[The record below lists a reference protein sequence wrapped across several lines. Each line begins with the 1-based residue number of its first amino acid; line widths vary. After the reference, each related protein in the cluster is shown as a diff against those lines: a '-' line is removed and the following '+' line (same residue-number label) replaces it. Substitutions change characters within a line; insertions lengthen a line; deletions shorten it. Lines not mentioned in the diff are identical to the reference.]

1 MEYLNMAEYTNP
13 VESFAKGYAAM
24 GAVQEDMASK
34 DILKQAYASVT
45 PEQAKDPQAQQNI
58 YNQAAMMAGQRGQAS
73 LAYSFQKQA
82 KELDSAAQT
91 KQANDLTLK
100 EGRLSYAGQI
110 IGSASNKED
119 LLSAISA
126 AGVDEPVALQLA
138 SAVKRFPDTP
148 EGFDQAKQMLEKV
161 SMTAKEKLQKQR
173 DDLLILKQIDSI
185 NKFDINQER
194 LTGNATKANAL
205 SQIKVLQD
213 KQVPITSELF
223 SAAGFSPQ
231 QIKLLGGGDVS
242 NKTDTAEPGR
252 KFNVGNL
259 RPGSIKYE
267 GMSGV
272 DKNGFA
278 TFATPEAGIKALE
291 QDISVK
297 LTKGFDTPQKFIEKY
312 APPKSKGGD
321 NPDATTN
328 SYINNVA
335 KALGINPT
343 DKIEDTPQN
352 RQLLKDAIIKQE
364 GVVSPSSTSGSIT
377 LPPKQS
383 NAAAPKERAQ
393 NVLVGVG
400 EAVNRFQAISSLPSN
415 TTLGAFSGLTG
426 KDSKGFTE
434 GLKGIIGRNWTTEDQ
449 RSFEKITAGLDI
461 AMASAVGGGFA
472 SATSAS
478 KIAAYGKQLSRIGE
492 TSEQSIE
499 SLALIK
505 QELETV
511 INNYDKNPFASKEQ
525 KEGMKKELEKL
536 NKAIPF
542 NMDQIN
548 AVRKAKS
555 SGESFGEVTIKGQP
569 SKIMQDADAILGI
582 K

>member
-1 MEYLNMAEYTNP
+1 MAEYTNP
-13 VESFAKGYAAM
+13 LESFAKGYAAI

-34 DILKQAYASVT
+34 DILKQAYASAT
-45 PEQAKDPQAQQNI
+45 PDQAKDPQAQQNI
-58 YNQAAMMAGQRGQAS
+58 YNQAAIMAGQRGQAS

-82 KELDSAAQT
+82 KELEGAAQT
-91 KQANDLTLK
+91 KQLNDLKIK
-100 EGRLSYAGQI
+100 EDEISYAGQLLS
-110 IGSASNKED
+110 GATTEED
-119 LLSAISA
+119 LKSVIGQTVKDPAARMVVESVMRNPNLDFEAKKKSLS
-126 AGVDEPVALQLA
+126 DM
-138 SAVKRFPDTP
+138 T
-148 EGFDQAKQMLEKV
+148 
-161 SMTAKEKLQKQR
+161 MTAKEKLQKQR

-205 SQIKVLQD
+205 AQIKVLQD

-223 SAAGFSPQ
+223 SAAGFSPE

-267 GMSGV
+267 NMSGV

-393 NVLVGVG
+393 NVLVSVG

-555 SGESFGEVTIKGQP
+555 SGKSFGEATVKGQP

>member
-1 MEYLNMAEYTNP
+1 
-13 VESFAKGYAAM
+13 
-24 GAVQEDMASK
+24 MASK
-34 DILKQAYASVT
+34 DILKQAYASAT
-45 PEQAKDPQAQQNI
+45 PDQAKDPQAQQNI

-82 KELDSAAQT
+82 KELEGAAQT
-91 KQANDLTLK
+91 KQLNDLKIK
-100 EGRLSYAGQI
+100 EDEISYAGQLLS
-110 IGSASNKED
+110 GATTEED
-119 LLSAISA
+119 LKSVIGQTVKDPAARMVVESVMRNPNLDFEAKKKSLS
-126 AGVDEPVALQLA
+126 DM
-138 SAVKRFPDTP
+138 T
-148 EGFDQAKQMLEKV
+148 
-161 SMTAKEKLQKQR
+161 MTAKEKLQKQR

-194 LTGNATKANAL
+194 LTNNATKANAL
-205 SQIKVLQD
+205 AQIKVLQD
-213 KQVPITSELF
+213 RQIPITSELF

-242 NKTDTAEPGR
+242 TSEKPTTTTTRKPIDESNLSTIKNYRGEAVKITPDMKPLADSGIQFFSAYRNQKDQDNIPRKEGNPNITPWETPVSKQVGKHSTGEAIDINTKALTADQKKVLADNGWVQPAWATDPKSGQYDPNHWEKKTAEASTEKQP
-252 KFNVGNL
+252 
-259 RPGSIKYE
+259 
-267 GMSGV
+267 SGTV
-272 DKNGFA
+272 
-278 TFATPEAGIKALE
+278 
-291 QDISVK
+291 
-297 LTKGFDTPQKFIEKY
+297 
-312 APPKSKGGD
+312 
-321 NPDATTN
+321 
-328 SYINNVA
+328 
-335 KALGINPT
+335 
-343 DKIEDTPQN
+343 
-352 RQLLKDAIIKQE
+352 
-364 GVVSPSSTSGSIT
+364 T

-434 GLKGIIGRNWTTEDQ
+434 GLKGIISRNWTTDDQ

-555 SGESFGEVTIKGQP
+555 SGKSFGEATVKGQP

>member
-1 MEYLNMAEYTNP
+1 MAEYTNP
-13 VESFAKGYAAM
+13 LESFAKGYAAI

-34 DILKQAYASVT
+34 DILKQAYASAT
-45 PEQAKDPQAQQNI
+45 PDQAKDPQAQQNI
-58 YNQAAMMAGQRGQAS
+58 YNQAAIMAGQRGQAS

-82 KELDSAAQT
+82 KELEGAAQT
-91 KQANDLTLK
+91 KQLNDLKIK
-100 EGRLSYAGQI
+100 EDEISYAGQLLS
-110 IGSASNKED
+110 GATTEED
-119 LLSAISA
+119 LKSVIGQTVKDPAARMVVESVMRNPNLDFEAKKKSLS
-126 AGVDEPVALQLA
+126 DM
-138 SAVKRFPDTP
+138 T
-148 EGFDQAKQMLEKV
+148 
-161 SMTAKEKLQKQR
+161 MTAKEKLQKQR

-205 SQIKVLQD
+205 AQIKVLQD

-223 SAAGFSPQ
+223 SAAGFSPE

-267 GMSGV
+267 NMSGV

-393 NVLVGVG
+393 NVLVSVG
-400 EAVNRFQAISSLPSN
+400 EAVNRFQTISSLPSN

-555 SGESFGEVTIKGQP
+555 SGKSFGEATVKGQP